1 MVEHLDVGRAERG
14 IVDDIAHRQVVVGQ
28 HPGVGRS
35 RLDLVYDLVQ
45 TKLDLVDRH
54 GRQVPVRLQ
63 RTEIGWH
70 LLDPQLFLREGDG
83 QGLGRGAR
91 SQKADAGAATG

>member
-1 MVEHLDVGRAERG
+1 MVEHLDIAGAERG

-28 HPGVGRS
+28 PPGGRS
-35 RLDLVYDLVQ
+35 RVDLGHDLVQ

-83 QGLGRGAR
+83 QGLGRVRAR
-91 SQKADAGAATG
+91 AQEAEAAAGGG